1 MNRRKLEA
9 EAIRDAIL
17 FLSDK
22 LDPAMGGPS
31 FQDFVIE
38 KPDHS
43 PHYEYYLHDPED
55 TKSHR
60 RSIYRFIVRSQQQPF
75 MTTLD
80 CADPS
85 MQVAKRN
92 ESVSPLQA
100 LTMLNNALVV
110 TMSKHFAAK
119 LEKQSGDL
127 PAKIQRA
134 YYEAMGHP
142 PSPADEQALTGYAEK
157 FGLTN
162 LCRVLLNLNEFA
174 FVD

>member
-1 MNRRKLEA
+1 
-9 EAIRDAIL
+9 
-17 FLSDK
+17 
-22 LDPAMGGPS
+22 
-31 FQDFVIE
+31 
-38 KPDHS
+38 
-43 PHYEYYLHDPED
+43 
-55 TKSHR
+55 
-60 RSIYRFIVRSQQQPF
+60 

-119 LEKQSGDL
+119 LEKRSGDL
-127 PAKIQRA
+127 PSKIQRA
-134 YYEAMGHP
+134 YHEAIGHA
-142 PSPADEQALTGYAEK
+142 PSPADEQALTTYAK
-157 FGLTN
+157 QYGLTN
-162 LCRVLLNLNEFA
+162 FCRVLMNLNEFA